1 MNKAV
6 RYFIRATP
14 QSVNGMMVD
23 STHGFLP
30 CLHGV
35 CPDKVLPSCKGQ
47 IRGLLSDS
55 GWDGNG
61 TWFGNGVGFD
71 LSRVVPTNA
80 AVRYLIRARPWLF
93 PRALSA
99 YLEPFTLIGSQ
110 VSWLRGLFLDARSKL
125 LPSPEVP
132 PELYRSRWN
141 HFPRSYI
148 PMYPCQSIEF
158 PTLSV
163 YALSCRYNS

>member
-1 MNKAV
+1 MYTANTGGDETRPMNKAV

-23 STHGFLP
+23 STRGFLP

-55 GWDGNG
+55 GWNGNG

-80 AVRYLIRARPWLF
+80 AVRYLIRARP
-93 PRALSA
+93 
-99 YLEPFTLIGSQ
+99 
-110 VSWLRGLFLDARSKL
+110 
-125 LPSPEVP
+125 
-132 PELYRSRWN
+132 
-141 HFPRSYI
+141 
-148 PMYPCQSIEF
+148 
-158 PTLSV
+158 
-163 YALSCRYNS
+163 

>member
-1 MNKAV
+1 MYTANTGGDETRPMNKAV

-71 LSRVVPTNA
+71 LSHVVPTNA
-80 AVRYLIRARPWLF
+80 AVRYLIRRP
-93 PRALSA
+93 ALTVSQ
-99 YLEPFTLIGSQ
+99 GSER
-110 VSWLRGLFLDARSKL
+110 VLGA
-125 LPSPEVP
+125 
-132 PELYRSRWN
+132 
-141 HFPRSYI
+141 
-148 PMYPCQSIEF
+148 
-158 PTLSV
+158 V
-163 YALSCRYNS
+163 YADRQSGVLIAGIVS